1 MNIGKGGSDQLK
13 NNAVERFVGDKI
25 ILVAGGAGFVGSH
38 LCGRLVEE
46 EHRKWDYTTRSCG
59 CQITQ

>member
-25 ILVAGGAGFVGSH
+25 ILVAGGAGFYRFSFMRQACRRRASQMG
-38 LCGRLVEE
+38 L
-46 EHRKWDYTTRSCG
+46 YNT
-59 CQITQ
+59 